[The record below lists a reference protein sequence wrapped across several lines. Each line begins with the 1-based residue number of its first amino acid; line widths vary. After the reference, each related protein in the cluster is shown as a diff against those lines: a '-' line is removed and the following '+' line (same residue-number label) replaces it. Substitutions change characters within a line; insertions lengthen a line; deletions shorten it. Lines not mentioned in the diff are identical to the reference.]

1 MTLQEHLANLAQTG
15 DLTAHGAS
23 AAELQQ
29 HLGNAR
35 DQLADARN
43 ASVSMLGR
51 FAAAYGASHALLTA
65 AIKMRGYR
73 PTGTRGHRQTLFA
86 LAGQLLPGA
95 AAAQAV
101 LADANNKRNRAE
113 YDGAPIHVTGALL
126 QSLVDAAASL
136 DEEVRLMFKA
146 HTTKGAAP

>member
-1 MTLQEHLANLAQTG
+1 MTLTQHLANLSKTG
-15 DLTAHGAS
+15 DLTAHDAS
-23 AAELQQ
+23 TAELRQ
-29 HLGNAR
+29 HLDNAR

-51 FAAAYGASHALLTA
+51 FQAAYDASHALLTA
-65 AIKMRGYR
+65 ALKMHGYR

-101 LADANNKRNRAE
+101 LADANNKRNKAD
-113 YDGAPIHVTGALL
+113 YDGAPLQVTGASL
-126 QSLVDAAASL
+126 QALVDAAASL
-136 DEEVRLMFKA
+136 DEEARHVFKTHA
-146 HTTKGAAP
+146 KKGPAA